1 MSDDTP
7 SYPPLAE
14 QAGHLAGA
22 VVRFVASGLEVTTA
36 EERARRSSIC
46 VGCEEFVPPGRCRHC
61 GCRLGF
67 KIRIASEHCPLDPPK
82 W

>member
-1 MSDDTP
+1 MSDP
-7 SYPPLAE
+7 EPESPPLAE

-46 VGCEEFVPPGRCRHC
+46 IGCEEFVQPGRCKIC
-61 GCRLGF
+61 GCKLGL
-67 KIRIASEHCPLDPPK
+67 KIKMKSEGCPIGK